1 MPRVVFFLAFV
12 TVAATGLLASEAWAG
27 KAKSNLLKST
37 AKGEHYKEADDYDEE
52 GGGRSGIR
60 RETLGRNYP

>member
-37 AKGEHYKEADDYDEE
+37 AKGEHYKEATRKA
-52 GGGRSGIR
+52 GGDPGSAGKPLVGTIR
-60 RETLGRNYP
+60 RAR